1 MVVHYGASSDLTQ
14 TVERV
19 PNTPLR
25 ELKQRRRR
33 RKFPFHK
40 LSLPFLRHLENCWPA
55 IESVSIKKKENRN
68 PERTRTFRILL
79 ANLSP

>member
-14 TVERV
+14 TVERA
-19 PNTPLR
+19 PNTQLR

-40 LSLPFLRHLENCWPA
+40 LSLPFLRHLENC
-55 IESVSIKKKENRN
+55 
-68 PERTRTFRILL
+68 
-79 ANLSP
+79 